1 MGRDEGAMRASITAA
16 VLLAVTLWSA
26 PTVAEASFNKQAAS
40 AQSATSAML
49 HPPTNLVASARPNC
63 SVTVTWTP
71 TVDATATGYRLYNG
85 ATLLMPITPA
95 TSSSKVISIPKN
107 TNYTLVM
114 VTFYLNW
121 TSSTIQAPT
130 ISC

>member
-49 HPPTNLVASARPNC
+49 HPPTRLVASARSNC
-63 SVTVTWTP
+63 SVTLTWTP
-71 TVDATATGYRLYNG
+71 TVDATATGYHLYNG
-85 ATLLMPITPA
+85 ATLLMTITPA
-95 TSSSKVISIPKN
+95 TTSSRVFSIPKN

-114 VTFYLNW
+114 VTYYLNW
-121 TSSTIQAPT
+121 TSNTIQAPT